1 MSLHTFHI
9 PVMGLAFTIDTPVK
23 VAHYGINSVISIIE
37 DDLIEKVRKV
47 YSKKHNVPFIPIK
60 DQDEDSRATR
70 ITTYLNLVK
79 KIVDEK
85 INKFRQSCSLT
96 EALHYL
102 DLLPDQ
108 SDIKQGF
115 LKLKTKGSADD
126 IIHYA
131 RSHAQPGTIDVN
143 IMTKLDKVN
152 YEKGKPLPSI
162 YNDAHAS
169 VRGFAYSDLNSSL
182 VLSAGLNPALYS
194 YLSNFDDFY
203 PDQNG
208 AFKKKIILKVSDYRS
223 AMIQGKF
230 LAKKGLWVSEFRIE
244 SGLNCGG
251 HAFGT
256 EGHLMGPILEE
267 FKNKRASLTQSIYD
281 GYQEALIEKG
291 HAQLS
296 EIPALK
302 VTAQGGVGTANEH
315 SFLLNYYKL
324 DAIGWGSPFLLVP
337 EATCV
342 DSHTRDLIKNA
353 KEDDLYLSGISPLG
367 VPFNNL
373 RSNTKDQ
380 EKQQVAAQ
388 GKPGS
393 PCVKKHLSFNTE
405 FTEKPICTAS
415 RKYQH
420 LKIKEL
426 DDRGLM
432 GQAYDKAYK
441 NITDKA
447 CICTGLGTSFLIE
460 NKIDT
465 KQEGNGVSVCPG
477 PNMAYFDKNVSL
489 KKMVDHIYGRANII
503 SRKDRPHMFM
513 KELWLYL
520 DQLKKMVDEF
530 LNEGTSKTEKKIQAF
545 IFNMKD
551 GINYYQHLLGRKLNL
566 PEPEAHAFFDFL
578 EVAQERIDRLATKSH
593 IKICV

>member
-1 MSLHTFHI
+1 MSLHSFHI
-9 PVMGLAFTIDTPVK
+9 PVMGLAFTIDTPIK
-23 VAHYGINSVISIIE
+23 VAHYGIDSVISIIE
-37 DDLIEKVRKV
+37 DRLIEKARKI
-47 YSKKHNVPFIPIK
+47 YSKKYDVPYSPIT
-60 DQDEDSRATR
+60 DQDEDSRALR

-85 INKFRQSCSLT
+85 ISTFRESCSLS
-96 EALHYL
+96 EALKYL
-102 DLLPDQ
+102 DLLPEQ
-108 SDIKQGF
+108 SDVKKGF
-115 LKLKTKGSADD
+115 LKLKTNGSADD

-152 YEKGKPLPSI
+152 YVKGKPLPQT

-169 VRGFAYSDLNSSL
+169 VRGFAHSDLDSSL

-256 EGHLMGPILEE
+256 EGYLMGPILEE
-267 FKNKRASLTQSIYD
+267 FKNERASLKQSIYD
-281 GYQEALIEKG
+281 VYQEALREKG
-291 HAQLS
+291 HAELS

-302 VTAQGGVGTANEH
+302 ITAQGGVGTANEH
-315 SFLLNYYKL
+315 TFLKDYYEL
-324 DAIGWGSPFLLVP
+324 DTIGWGSPFLLVP

-342 DSHTRDLIKNA
+342 DSHTRNLIESA
-353 KEDDLYLSGISPLG
+353 REDDLYLSDISPLG

-380 EKQQVAAQ
+380 EKQLVATQ

-426 DDRGLM
+426 DEGGLT

-441 NITDKA
+441 KITEKA

-460 NKIDT
+460 NKINT
-465 KQEGNGVSVCPG
+465 KQEGDGVSVCPG
-477 PNMAYFDKNVSL
+477 PNMAYFDRTISL
-489 KKMVDHIYGRANII
+489 KEMVDHIYGRVNVMQ
-503 SRKDRPHMFM
+503 RNDRPHMFM
-513 KELWLYL
+513 KELGLYL

-530 LNEGTSKTEKKIQAF
+530 LDAGTARTEKKIQAF
-545 IFNMKD
+545 ISNMKE
-551 GINYYQHLLGRKLNL
+551 GITYYQHLLSKRMSASKTEVN
-566 PEPEAHAFFDFL
+566 AFSVFL
-578 EVAQERIDRLATKSH
+578 EFAQKQIAVQASRFDL
-593 IKICV
+593 